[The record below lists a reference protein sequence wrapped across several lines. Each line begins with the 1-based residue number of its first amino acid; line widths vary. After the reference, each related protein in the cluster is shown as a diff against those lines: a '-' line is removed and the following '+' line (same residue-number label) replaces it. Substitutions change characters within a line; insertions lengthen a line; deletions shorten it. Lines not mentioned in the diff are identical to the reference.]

1 MSPEKNQ
8 NLQLPPEADKLKQ
21 EYMETIHG
29 LAQKAAQ
36 FNRREFRNFKN
47 TVEEFCQIRIKLS
60 KVAPQ
65 VKINS
70 VDFGRKTALDS
81 MVWSMV
87 VNEAQGIRE
96 GKKKHA

>member
-1 MSPEKNQ
+1 VTPDNP
-8 NLQLPPEADKLKQ
+8 NLPIQSDIDKLKQ

-36 FNRREFRNFKN
+36 FNRREFRIFKN

-60 KVAPQ
+60 EVAPQ

-70 VDFGRKTALDS
+70 IDFGKKTALDS
-81 MVWSMV
+81 MIWSMV